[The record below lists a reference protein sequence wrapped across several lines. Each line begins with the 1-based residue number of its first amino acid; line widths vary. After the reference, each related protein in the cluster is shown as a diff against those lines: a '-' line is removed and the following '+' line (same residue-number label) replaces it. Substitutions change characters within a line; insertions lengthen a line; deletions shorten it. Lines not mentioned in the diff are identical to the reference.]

1 MMKVSV
7 SFLSE
12 VNRLESVISDLER
25 SSADYIH
32 LDIMDGLFVP
42 NINGDINQYER
53 IFSRG
58 VKPLDIHLMVEDVK
72 TYASLYSR
80 LKPEFIT
87 FHYEAG
93 VDVSSM
99 IDFIQFM
106 GCKCGISIKPD
117 TSVSDLIPYLSKVD
131 LVLVMSVLPGMGGQS
146 FIESSVSKIEELV
159 RIRTENNYQYLIE
172 VDGGIDSVSSEMCKS
187 ADILVSGSYI
197 FKDSNYEQRIMM
209 LKTVK

>member
-1 MMKVSV
+1 MKVSV

-42 NINGDINQYER
+42 NINGDIKQYER

-72 TYASLYSR
+72 TYASMYSK
-80 LKPEFIT
+80 LNPEFIT
-87 FHYEAG
+87 FHYESG

-99 IDFIQFM
+99 IDFIHFM

-117 TSVSDLIPYLSKVD
+117 TPVSDLTPYLSKVD

-146 FIESSVSKIEELV
+146 FMESSVSKIEELV
-159 RIRTENNYQYLIE
+159 RLRSENNYQYLIE
-172 VDGGIDSVSSEMCKS
+172 VDGGIDSVSSMMCKQ

-197 FKDSNYEQRIMM
+197 FKDSNYEQRILM
-209 LKTVK
+209 LQNTK